1 MDNPRRLD
9 VGPQESPGT
18 VESTDAAGGGGMG
31 AVPVN
36 GSLVGHSD
44 GNGSNGR
51 QVSTELTGV
60 LANCRAGS
68 SVFDTSLVAIAV
80 WDSEGRIREAN
91 HTFLEVLGYTDAD
104 VRAGLDIDTL
114 ASGVVANGIG
124 GLADEAEVALS
135 HRDGR
140 SVWCLT
146 NGSLPR
152 SPGQEGIGLFV
163 DITKRRQLAEE
174 MSVLYDALR
183 ATANAVVISDSTG
196 VIEWVNPAFTRTT
209 GYGEQ
214 EVIGRNPRILRSG
227 LMKPDFYE
235 DLWSTI
241 KAGNVWKGEIVN
253 RRRDGSLYVEDM
265 SITPV
270 RRDGRITHYIAIKQ
284 DVSERQRTEAAL
296 RESEQRY
303 RDLFEQSLDAILI
316 TDSEHCIID
325 ANPSVENLTGWS
337 RDELIGRSAS
347 SLAADAAAGEHI
359 LAALRDHTTIRDYDV
374 TGLTRDGGAVEI
386 QLTAVPRWDE
396 RGHLLGYQAILRDV
410 TARRRFEQE
419 LQHLAFHDWLTG
431 LPNLALFRDRLEH
444 SVAQA
449 DRTSTRVGL
458 VYLDLDRFKALNDS
472 HGHNAGDRAI
482 QQIARRLLA
491 CFREED
497 TVARIG
503 GDEFSVAIERLSGP
517 AQLTHILERV
527 AAAIRTPVLVDG
539 NRIELEAS
547 IGAVMYEGDGDSGS
561 AAGRNAEDLIRKAD
575 AAMYQAKRHA
585 GTRFHI
591 FDPSVDLD
599 GSARL
604 RQQQE
609 LRAAIDRDEL
619 TTLYQPVIELETG
632 NLWGIEVLARWMHPE
647 RGVVGPN
654 EFIPIAEESGMIA
667 RLGEWILDHAC
678 RDMARWNGL
687 GIAPGVR
694 LMVNLSARQLE
705 DRDLPDRIAALLQ
718 QIGIEPAQLHLEVT
732 ETVAV
737 QHPGRVQALRE
748 MGASVSVDDFGTGY
762 SSLRYLKDLEVDG
775 LKVDMGFV
783 QDMETDV
790 KLAAIVRTIIA
801 LGSELGL
808 DVVAEGIE
816 SQTQLDMLKA
826 MGCRLG
832 QGYFFSRPINAELL
846 EVELRRHLA
855 LRAGK

>member
-1 MDNPRRLD
+1 
-9 VGPQESPGT
+9 
-18 VESTDAAGGGGMG
+18 
-31 AVPVN
+31 
-36 GSLVGHSD
+36 
-44 GNGSNGR
+44 
-51 QVSTELTGV
+51 
-60 LANCRAGS
+60 
-68 SVFDTSLVAIAV
+68 
-80 WDSEGRIREAN
+80 
-91 HTFLEVLGYTDAD
+91 
-104 VRAGLDIDTL
+104 
-114 ASGVVANGIG
+114 
-124 GLADEAEVALS
+124 
-135 HRDGR
+135 
-140 SVWCLT
+140 
-146 NGSLPR
+146 
-152 SPGQEGIGLFV
+152 
-163 DITKRRQLAEE
+163 
-174 MSVLYDALR
+174 
-183 ATANAVVISDSTG
+183 
-196 VIEWVNPAFTRTT
+196 VNPAFTRTT

-241 KAGNVWKGEIVN
+241 TAGNVWKGEIVN

-270 RRDGRITHYIAIKQ
+270 RRDGRITHYVAIKQ

-359 LAALRDHTTIRDYDV
+359 IAGMRDHTTIRDYDV
-374 TGLTRDGGAVEI
+374 TGQTRDGGAVEI

-410 TARRRFEQE
+410 TARKRFEEE

-431 LPNLALFRDRLEH
+431 LPNLALFRDRMEH

-503 GDEFSVAIERLSGP
+503 GDEFSVVIERLSGP

-547 IGAVMYEGDGDSGS
+547 IGAVMYEGDGDGAS
-561 AAGRNAEDLIRKAD
+561 APGRNAEDLIRKAD

-654 EFIPIAEESGMIA
+654 EFIPIAEESGMIG

-705 DRDLPDRIAALLQ
+705 DRDLPDRIGSLLQ
-718 QIGIEPAQLHLEVT
+718 QIGIEPTQLHLEVT

-816 SQTQLDMLKA
+816 SQTQLDMLKT